1 MDEAEASDKDR
12 EKEVYARAIKL
23 LARREHTR
31 HELQVKLG
39 KAGFEEALT
48 VVVLD
53 KLVEKGFQSD
63 LRFAELYVEQRFNKG
78 YGERDIRAKLLQ
90 RGIDRQMTDSAL
102 AEFVMSQNIDW
113 YEHAT
118 RVLAAR
124 FNLSADDA
132 NYAED
137 GLNHDEHPA
146 EDDLSADDRRQQARD
161 QAVARQRIRKKWG
174 SYLLRRG
181 FSNDQ
186 VISAIDHSSAVD

>member
-12 EKEVYARAIKL
+12 EKEIYARAIKL

-63 LRFAELYVEQRFNKG
+63 SRFAELYVEQRFNKG
-78 YGERDIRAKLLQ
+78 YGERDILAKLSQ
-90 RGIDRQMTDSAL
+90 RGIDRKLADSAL
-102 AEFVMSQNIDW
+102 EEFVTTQNVDW
-113 YEHAT
+113 YKHAEH
-118 RVLAAR
+118 VLLAR
-124 FNLSADDA
+124 F
-132 NYAED
+132 
-137 GLNHDEHPA
+137 
-146 EDDLSADDRRQQARD
+146 DLSACTADLANEDLSPEARREQARD
-161 QAVARQRIRKKWG
+161 QTAALQRIRKKWG

-186 VISAIDHSSAVD
+186 VICAIDRD